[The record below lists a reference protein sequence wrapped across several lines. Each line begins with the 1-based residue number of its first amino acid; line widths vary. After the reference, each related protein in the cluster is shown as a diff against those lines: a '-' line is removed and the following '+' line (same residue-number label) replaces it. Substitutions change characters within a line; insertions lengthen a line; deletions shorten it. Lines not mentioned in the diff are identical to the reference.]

1 MAQQVAP
8 TGPYLTNEDLAARY
22 KVGLG
27 TIREWRAKGTGPRVT
42 KIGQLVRYAVDDVLR
57 WEAERREVS
66 A

>member
-1 MAQQVAP
+1 MARQLVDI
-8 TGPYLTNEDLAARY
+8 YLTNEDLAERY

-42 KIGQLVRYAVDDVLR
+42 KLGQLVRYHVEDVLA
-57 WEAERREVS
+57 WERTHREVI